1 MPFQISPVASLSLP
15 KMLDLNALSVA
26 LLFTLALVLCTL
38 VSKFYWAYSS
48 PLRDV
53 QGPWLARLTRVW
65 YVRSAYSRQSHKI
78 HMNLHNKY
86 GSIVRIAPNEYS
98 IDDFEAS
105 KIIYRSRDP
114 MSKVCQSTQ

>member
-1 MPFQISPVASLSLP
+1 
-15 KMLDLNALSVA
+15 MLNFNALSVA
-26 LLFTLALVLCTL
+26 LWFTLALVLCTL
-38 VSKFYWAYSS
+38 FRKLYEAYAS

-53 QGPWLARLTRVW
+53 QGPWLARFTRLW
-65 YVRSAYSRQSHKI
+65 YAWSAYSRQSHKI
-78 HMNLHNKY
+78 HTKLHQNY

-114 MSKVCQSTQ
+114 LVKVC